1 MQNHILQAQRNLL
14 KLFRSE
20 RDFPAGDYEWKTTY
34 IFYVAVHWTRAFIK
48 VRIGSHINITSH
60 VNAKA
65 YLQRILPQRVFS
77 DYVHL
82 EKISKTAR
90 YNGVGPNFQGWQLD
104 RQIDYEEA
112 KDILEVLRTT
122 IAMDIP
128 QVLNNATFP

>member
-1 MQNHILQAQRNLL
+1 
-14 KLFRSE
+14 
-20 RDFPAGDYEWKTTY
+20 
-34 IFYVAVHWTRAFIK
+34 VAVHWTRAFIK
-48 VRIGSHINITSH
+48 VRIGSHITVTSH

-65 YLQRILPQRVFS
+65 YLQRILPQTAFN

-112 KDILEVLRTT
+112 KDILEMLRTE
-122 IAMDIP
+122 ISAYIP
-128 QVLNNATFP
+128 SVLNNPILPE